1 MPKYIK
7 IDMSA
12 NMQTALN
19 SVLWKR
25 LKRPSNSS
33 LVCRLGMRVMM
44 MIMMMAPKHLAKG
57 KKSLRMLLLYTST

>member
-33 LVCRLGMRVMM
+33 LFCRLGMRVMM

-57 KKSLRMLLLYTST
+57 KN